1 MKRLKNV
8 IALAVCFLTAAL
20 GVCSTGVK
28 AESLG
33 SPLENSTL
41 QTMENEIIKNEEK
54 IGNKLK
60 EKNIKYLSVSKFMTS
75 KKTQKENFELVKY
88 NHLL

>member
-41 QTMENEIIKNEEK
+41 QTMENEIIKN
-54 IGNKLK
+54 I
-60 EKNIKYLSVSKFMTS
+60 
-75 KKTQKENFELVKY
+75 KKTTKHFFKFKDFIDNSFNKFL
-88 NHLL
+88 